1 MMNRLLVLLFLC
13 AVASAQE
20 KSQNLHDFG
29 LWGVYMKDASL
40 GVALKATF
48 IAGFTNG
55 LFAGGSVIGGSAAP
69 ENKFLACVR
78 TMSQEQIIAL
88 VDKYYINNPEDWH
101 HSISWG
107 IVSALTVKGSPCGEV
122 VESKKDH

>member
-1 MMNRLLVLLFLC
+1 MTEQVGSFRISRHGRSGVWSLCMMNRLLVLLFLC

-78 TMSQEQIIAL
+78 TMSQEQI
-88 VDKYYINNPEDWH
+88 
-101 HSISWG
+101 
-107 IVSALTVKGSPCGEV
+107 
-122 VESKKDH
+122 